1 MVDLSNLRG
10 NLSGYYKAKD
20 NSTKTQ
26 KLQESSADATK
37 MLKEMDTDKD
47 GVVSQKELAKELSKA
62 ENFKGTQYKATLAMA
77 DLAAR

>member
-26 KLQESSADATK
+26 KLQESAADATK